1 MSVPKK
7 RITSSSKKQRAS
19 HFAIKKQNL
28 IKCNN
33 CGVAL
38 LPHRAC
44 SKCGWYKEKKVTT
57 K

>member
-19 HFAIKKQNL
+19 HFAIKKQVL
-28 IKCNN
+28 SKCSN
-33 CGVAL
+33 CNVAL

-44 SKCGWYKEKKVTT
+44 SKCGWYRGKKVT

>member
-28 IKCNN
+28 IKCIN
-33 CGVAL
+33 CKTAL
-38 LPHRAC
+38 LPHHAC
-44 SKCGWYKEKKVTT
+44 DKCGWYKGKKVI

>member
-7 RITSSSKKQRAS
+7 RTTSSLKKQRAS
-19 HFAIKKQNL
+19 HFSIKKKNI
-28 IKCNN
+28 IKCHN

-44 SKCGWYKEKKVTT
+44 HKCGWYKGKKVI

>member
-28 IKCNN
+28 VKCNN
-33 CGVAL
+33 CQAAL

-44 SKCGWYKEKKVTT
+44 SQCGWYKGKKVI